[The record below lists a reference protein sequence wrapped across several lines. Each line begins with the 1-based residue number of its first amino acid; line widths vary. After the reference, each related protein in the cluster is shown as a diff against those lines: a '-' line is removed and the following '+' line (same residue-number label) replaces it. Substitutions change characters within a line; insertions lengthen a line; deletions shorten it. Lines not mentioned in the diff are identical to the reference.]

1 MKTLLEQSLIK
12 KKQQVLKKW
21 QGTAFS
27 SQRITTGGKP
37 EGRFSD
43 PVSYVVKANTEAML
57 EWLLEDQ
64 GDLRVPLEEICRL
77 KAVEE
82 TRPAEALGFIFA
94 LKQIISEELA
104 GDHEIEIGA
113 EELWKLDKRIDEM
126 GLLAFDIYYDCRAK
140 IYELRINEIK
150 RLNGRGAG

>member
-1 MKTLLEQSLIK
+1 MKTLLEQSLSK

-21 QGTAFS
+21 QAAAFS

-57 EWLLEDQ
+57 EWLLEVQ
-64 GDLRVPLEEICRL
+64 GDLRIPLEEICRL

-94 LKQIISEELA
+94 LKQIIREELA
-104 GDHEIEIGA
+104 GDQEIEIGA
-113 EELWKLDKRIDEM
+113 EELWKLDQRIDEM
-126 GLLAFDIYYDCRAK
+126 ALLAFGIYCDCREK
-140 IYELRINEIK
+140 IYELKINEIK
-150 RLNGRGAG
+150 RLFRRDAG